1 MADNGGQLATGNW
14 QTANG
19 QSPIRV
25 LLTVAHMTRTA
36 HPYHTMMAI
45 AKYLPRDE
53 FALTI
58 CSLREHGFAETQPLL
73 REMGVESFVANF
85 RPRKPS
91 PRWNIAQWVRY
102 GAAFMRDTGVIARR
116 GPFDIQHSLDFV
128 PWPVEAIAS
137 RRIATHFIF
146 SQRNLNQGGS
156 AAMLRSKIQRAEHI
170 TAISQGTA
178 DLLLAHGAKP
188 DQVQVVYEGIDLE
201 TLPPLANREQRN
213 PTDRYILNVGQIQ
226 QLKRQEDVIRAFAA
240 IKDEQPDLR
249 LKLAGAFYER
259 DYSAKLQA
267 LVRELGIE
275 ARVEFLGARTDV
287 LDLMQRA
294 ECLVHCS
301 DSEALGRVLIEAMAV
316 GCPVIAA
323 ASEGPR
329 EIVRDS
335 ENGRLLP
342 IADVG
347 ALVDAL
353 RGVLSQPE
361 RASQMAACA
370 YDDVQQK
377 YSAETMVAQIAQV
390 YRTLVGAGLRPAP
403 THGDHTGNIEA

>member
-1 MADNGGQLATGNW
+1 ML
-14 QTANG
+14 
-19 QSPIRV
+19 PIRV
-25 LLTVAHMTRTA
+25 LLTVAHMTSTA

-58 CSLREHGFAETQPLL
+58 CSLRSNGFAETQPLL
-73 REMGVESFVANF
+73 RDLGVESFVANF

-91 PRWNIAQWVRY
+91 PRWNVAQWVKY
-102 GAAFMRDTGVIARR
+102 GYAFMHNTGVIARR

-128 PWPVEAIAS
+128 PWPVEAMAS
-137 RRIATHFIF
+137 RHIAKHFMF

-156 AAMLRSKIQRAEHI
+156 AAMLRMKIKRAEHI

-178 DLLLAHGAKP
+178 DMLMAHGARP
-188 DQVQVVYEGIDLE
+188 EQVQVVYEGIDFN

-213 PTDRYILNVGQIQ
+213 PADRYILNVGQIQ
-226 QLKRQEDVIRAFAA
+226 QLKRQEDIIRAFAV
-240 IKDEQPDLR
+240 IKDEIPDLR

-259 DYSAKLQA
+259 DYHAKLQA
-267 LVRELGIE
+267 LVRDLGIE
-275 ARVEFLGARTDV
+275 SRVEFLGARTDV

-301 DSEALGRVLIEAMAV
+301 DSEALGRVIIEAMAV

-329 EIVRDS
+329 EIVRDG
-335 ENGRLLP
+335 ENGRLLS
-342 IADVG
+342 IADVP

-353 RGVLSQPE
+353 RGVLTQPE
-361 RASQMAACA
+361 RASALAACA
-370 YDDVQQK
+370 YDDVQRNH
-377 YSAETMVAQIAQV
+377 SAQAMVEQIAES
-390 YRTLVGAGLRPAP
+390 YRKLIG
-403 THGDHTGNIEA
+403 HS